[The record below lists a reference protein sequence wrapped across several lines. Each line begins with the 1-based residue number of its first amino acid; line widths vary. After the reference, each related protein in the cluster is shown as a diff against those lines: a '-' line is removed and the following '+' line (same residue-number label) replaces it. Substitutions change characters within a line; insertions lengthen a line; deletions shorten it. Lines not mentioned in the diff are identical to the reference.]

1 MFYILVTINV
11 YFFQCWIPNY
21 RILCN
26 YIHIRFFKLGSFNLF
41 LLYRGLW
48 NTKEIR
54 FFSSINGLST
64 KWEHHLFLRVPKLN
78 ISIWESAKNYTH
90 QYQIQALSLPNE
102 NRQNIPTPK
111 FPNLRYIMHGL
122 TFAIFQSY
130 WDTGRYG
137 RQNYT

>member
-54 FFSSINGLST
+54 FFFFNKWVVNEMRTSSVSEGAKIEHINLRKHQKYTLASREKIAKISQFMVVIMKKKSSIDIILDCQRIQRSSVAT
-64 KWEHHLFLRVPKLN
+64 LWFLC
-78 ISIWESAKNYTH
+78 Y
-90 QYQIQALSLPNE
+90 
-102 NRQNIPTPK
+102 
-111 FPNLRYIMHGL
+111 
-122 TFAIFQSY
+122 
-130 WDTGRYG
+130 
-137 RQNYT
+137 